1 MLSIGT
7 NSKWK
12 QLENNKK
19 KGSYCFHG
27 YLPIFIKG
35 KIVITERVHL
45 FLLTQTIYLHLRSE

>member
-1 MLSIGT
+1 MLSIGS

-45 FLLTQTIYLHLRSE
+45 DVITHEVKAWLCN